1 MARSSLFSTPA
12 PERETKQQSRG
23 EDVKYDAR
31 RPGCRATLVFPVH
44 KRPLAG
50 KVTLQIPLPHDV
62 LGMGVPQASVHLS
75 HTEMEAL
82 VAQRHV
88 QQQQGGRSH
97 SQQLQERRRE
107 ERKELTTSCSE
118 RFTPAVKP
126 PEAVPRRGMDGKPQG
141 PAENQSKPAPKGTT
155 TMLVAAHTS
164 SVSYNAASHSK
175 AELRDPTSTSKP
187 GTKASP
193 CPGPHPHNQDKLV
206 FFFVYHFLLGGG
218 GAFLPRCPTLKA
230 PQALPILQNLLQALG
245 CAPRA
250 REHKALGALQRL
262 R

>member
-88 QQQQGGRSH
+88 QQQQGGHSH
-97 SQQLQERRRE
+97 SQQLQKRRRE

-175 AELRDPTSTSKP
+175 AELRDPTSVSKP